1 MDSTDYLSTLRYFL
15 VVIASFIFPVF
26 LTTFYLIFPLKKFV
40 LVMLLYA
47 QIVYSADI
55 LLIFLCVLVTIKSFI
70 VLLFLLNFSCHN
82 IVFSSRHS
90 CERNTFIFTF
100 ISYFVHSHSYN
111 LLEQLIVVVSLSFIA
126 VFLGILASSFFP
138 DGLLILLSPTFLFR
152 ACE

>member
-1 MDSTDYLSTLRYFL
+1 MDSADYLSTLRHFL

-40 LVMLLYA
+40 LVTLLCV
-47 QIVYSADI
+47 QVVYSADI

-70 VLLFLLNFSCHN
+70 VLLFLLNFSCH
-82 IVFSSRHS
+82 SSFRHS
-90 CERNTFIFTF
+90 CERSTFIFTF
-100 ISYFVHSHSYN
+100 ISYSVHSHSYN

-138 DGLLILLSPTFLFR
+138 DGLLILLSPAFLFR

>member
-1 MDSTDYLSTLRYFL
+1 MDSADYLSTLRHFL

-40 LVMLLYA
+40 LVTLLCV
-47 QIVYSADI
+47 QVVYSADI

-70 VLLFLLNFSCHN
+70 VLLFLLNFSCH
-82 IVFSSRHS
+82 SSSLHS

-100 ISYFVHSHSYN
+100 ILYSVHSHSYN

>member
-1 MDSTDYLSTLRYFL
+1 MDSAYYQSTLRHFL

-40 LVMLLYA
+40 LVTLLCV
-47 QIVYSADI
+47 QVVYSADI

-70 VLLFLLNFSCHN
+70 VLLFLLNFSCHS
-82 IVFSSRHS
+82 SSRHS

-100 ISYFVHSHSYN
+100 ISYSVHSHSYN

-138 DGLLILLSPTFLFR
+138 DGLVILLSPTFLFR

>member
-1 MDSTDYLSTLRYFL
+1 
-15 VVIASFIFPVF
+15 
-26 LTTFYLIFPLKKFV
+26 
-40 LVMLLYA
+40 MLLYA

-55 LLIFLCVLVTIKSFI
+55 LLIFLCSRNYQIFHCASFS
-70 VLLFLLNFSCHN
+70 VKLFMP
-82 IVFSSRHS
+82 SRHS

-100 ISYFVHSHSYN
+100 ISYSVHSHSYN